1 MNDAH
6 LHLIFNHFPIIVPI
20 IGMLILVVGFF
31 TSSDVVKR
39 TALGVFILGA
49 MLTFPA
55 MYTGEG
61 AEDIAEKLPAVTEQL
76 IHEHEEKAEILAI
89 VNYALGLISLL
100 GFWASW
106 KRKYF
111 ANYIAIAVLCLGLA
125 GLYFGK
131 MTGTSGG
138 EIRHTEIRVGF
149 DAGQDVAPEGKVLEG
164 DDD

>member
-6 LHLIFNHFPIIVPI
+6 LHLVFNHFPIIVPI
-20 IGMLILVVGFF
+20 VGMIILIVGFF
-31 TSSDVVKR
+31 IDSSVVKR
-39 TALGVFILGA
+39 TALGIFVLGA
-49 MLTFPA
+49 LLTFPA

-61 AEDIAEKLPAVTEQL
+61 AEEIAEKLPDVTDAL
-76 IHEHEEKAEILAI
+76 IHEHEEKAETLAI
-89 VNYALGLISLL
+89 INYIL
-100 GFWASW
+100 GFVSLIGLWANW
-106 KRKYF
+106 KQKSF

-138 EIRHTEIRVGF
+138 EIRHTEIRVGYNG
-149 DAGQDVAPEGKVLEG
+149 GQGITPEGQNLQG

>member
-6 LHLIFNHFPIIVPI
+6 LHLVFNHFPIIVPI
-20 IGMLILVVGFF
+20 VGLLILIIGFF
-31 TSSDVVKR
+31 IDSDVVKR

-49 MLTFPA
+49 LLTFPT

-61 AEDIAEKLPAVTEQL
+61 AEEIAEKLPDVTKQL
-76 IHEHEEKAEILAI
+76 IHEHEEKAETLAI
-89 VNYALGLISLL
+89 INYSLGLISLL
-100 GFWASW
+100 GYWAYW
-106 KRKYF
+106 KQKSF
-111 ANYIAIAVLCLGLA
+111 ANYISIAVLIIALS

-138 EIRHTEIRVGF
+138 EIRHTEIRAAF
-149 DAGQDVAPEGKVLEG
+149 DGSQGVAPEGNDVGG